1 METRSRPTTQ
11 TSSKTPLMPRLR
23 WPVSERFQAIA
34 EPTESEAVSRRLAPR
49 QAHSEHRALTR
60 LARHGHIAA
69 HHTGELARD
78 GETEPRAAEALR
90 GRGISLA
97 ELLEQLCL
105 LLGSHAYTGVGDG
118 QLNPVATVGDPAR
131 PQPDLAFFG
140 ELAGI
145 AEQIEQDLPQPHGVD
160 CQCAEVLLGVNDDA
174 VLVLLGKLPGG
185 ADDLIDQR
193 CELHGL
199 RIELKLSGLDLRE
212 VEYLVDKP
220 EQVST

>member
-60 LARHGHIAA
+60 LARHCHVAP
-69 HHTGELARD
+69 HHARELAGD
-78 GETEPRAAEALR
+78 GETETGAAETLR

-97 ELLEQLCL
+97 ELLEQLGL
-105 LLGSHAYTGVGDG
+105 LFGRHTDAGVRDG
-118 QLNPVATVGDPAR
+118 ELDELAAIAHIACR
-131 PQPDLAFFG
+131 KLDLARFG

-145 AEQIEQDLPQPHGVD
+145 AQQVEQ
-160 CQCAEVLLGVNDDA
+160 
-174 VLVLLGKLPGG
+174 
-185 ADDLIDQR
+185 
-193 CELHGL
+193 
-199 RIELKLSGLDLRE
+199 
-212 VEYLVDKP
+212 YL
-220 EQVST
+220 